1 MREKDD
7 DKLKGT
13 EQVSVAEEEAS
24 PCVAGNATTEER
36 FSAQSDASRTRSEN
50 VGISE
55 GGTSADERSECNSGG
70 KHGVVRRTSVGG
82 QAVLEGV
89 MMKSATTVAT
99 AVRTETGAI
108 TVESRRLKPLSEKAS
123 FSDCLS
129 CGEW

>member
-50 VGISE
+50 VGGPD
-55 GGTSADERSECNSGG
+55 GGASAAERSECNSYG
-70 KHGVVRRTSVGG
+70 KHGVFSRTSVGG
-82 QAVLEGV
+82 KAVPE
-89 MMKSATTVAT
+89 
-99 AVRTETGAI
+99 
-108 TVESRRLKPLSEKAS
+108 
-123 FSDCLS
+123 
-129 CGEW
+129 